1 MYTGYFAKLST
12 YVRVGLIPISICGK
26 APDWYQGLQYKKFA
40 PKWSFFNEWKN
51 GTEHKGDNDYYIEH
65 FNSEVLD
72 KLNFEFEKSELKRLT
87 DNQLDRIILICYEK
101 PEDFCHRHLIAD
113 WFNKHNLEC
122 KEYILK

>member
-113 WFNKHNLEC
+113 WFNKHDLEC